1 MNKNY
6 LKNPNDEID
15 LLDILKDIWDGKI
28 KLILITIVSILIGI
42 IFYSQKPI
50 IFKSSIIIKPAKTIN
65 LLKYFDIKNHISTTV
80 NQKYNNLILLDMFIS
95 EIKDFEELVSVINK
109 DENIK
114 SSISNLSKNKQQ
126 KMLYNYSKS
135 FNIELS
141 EKMET
146 IPEFIV
152 SFRWHDREELDYIFI
167 QTLELTLIN
176 FKKSIFKELDDLYKI
191 KKNSIINDD
200 LKRIEYLLEQSTLA
214 RELNISENQIDS
226 VNLTKSNNVMFNINS
241 NDLAYYLRGYK
252 VIDKEIS
259 LIKSRNYNDL
269 IAMEKEI
276 QELKKIDIKWV
287 DFNFFL
293 IQKSATSNKIYLIAS
308 VLLGLMVGIS
318 YILISNLF
326 LSKKNSANK

>member
-1 MNKNY
+1 
-6 LKNPNDEID
+6 
-15 LLDILKDIWDGKI
+15 
-28 KLILITIVSILIGI
+28 
-42 IFYSQKPI
+42 
-50 IFKSSIIIKPAKTIN
+50 
-65 LLKYFDIKNHISTTV
+65 
-80 NQKYNNLILLDMFIS
+80 MFIS

-114 SSISNLSKNKQQ
+114 SSISNLSKNQQQ
-126 KMLYNYSKS
+126 KMLYNYTKS

-152 SFRWHDREELDYIFI
+152 SFRWHNREELDYIFI